1 MGVSVLYSAIPAFS
15 TLYTRLQRE
24 KALSILVVYLFPY
37 GCGIFRFFE
46 IEPEEINEILEDVI
60 ETHQETFGSELEA
73 DRVIAEL
80 RSELRLTR
88 QAYPGIEDRRASL
101 EESSF
106 EINERLSQELSRRK
120 VANAD
125 KIVGKLMLGDQTL
138 APTLLSTK
146 ESLGLISRELVSEGA
161 SIFRQIDPETLFA
174 RNEWCFDDFK
184 RWRDLYLSADDKNE
198 EILVR
203 VPFFF
208 SDLTC

>member
-1 MGVSVLYSAIPAFS
+1 MGVSVLYSAIPPCS
-15 TLYTRLQRE
+15 TLYTRLQSE
-24 KALSILVVYLFPY
+24 KALSILVVSLFPY

-88 QAYPGIEDRRASL
+88 QAYPGIEDRTALL
-101 EESSF
+101 EKSSA
-106 EINERLSQELSRRK
+106 EIGERLSQELSRRK

-125 KIVGKLMLGDQTL
+125 KIVEKLMFGDQTL
-138 APTLLSTK
+138 APTLLSTE

-174 RNEWCFDDFK
+174 RDEGWEGWCLDHLE
-184 RWRDLYLSADDKNE
+184 RWKGLYLSAAENNE
-198 EILVR
+198 EILVG
-203 VPFFF
+203 VA
-208 SDLTC
+208 